1 MLRGIF
7 GNAAFVLCNLA
18 IPFIPIFINII
29 LMQTCPFWVTIF
41 AFFIN
46 NERIEWTEI
55 LGIVI
60 CMCAVVVIVLDHRR
74 EVKEEN
80 DMLIAEGTE

>member
-1 MLRGIF
+1 
-7 GNAAFVLCNLA
+7 
-18 IPFIPIFINII
+18 
-29 LMQTCPFWVTIF
+29 MQTCPFWVTIF

-80 DMLIAEGTE
+80 DDVSPEEIWYRKRHIEVFKR